1 MTNPQHIA
9 FIIDGNRRWAKRK
22 GLPTQMGHREGMKA
36 VEKTLL
42 ALCEE
47 KIPFATFFCFST
59 ENWKRGKEE
68 IDGLFKLVEE
78 YFENGLNFF
87 NENEIKVDIFGDIS
101 AFPKKMQNILLNAVK
116 ETASNTKLHAGF
128 CLNYGGKEDIVQAVN
143 KLIASGKKELTA
155 ADISRSLYTS
165 VYPDPDLLVRTSGE
179 ERISNFQLWQLAYS
193 EMYFPKTLW
202 PDFDKKQLKKS
213 LKVFSKRNRRFGGN

>member
-9 FIIDGNRRWAKRK
+9 FILDGNRRWAKKR
-22 GLPTQMGHREGMKA
+22 GLPAQLGHREGVKA
-36 VEKTLL
+36 IERTLL

-47 KIPFATFFCFST
+47 NIPYATFFCFST
-59 ENWKRGKEE
+59 ENWKRSKEE
-68 IDGLFKLVEE
+68 LDGLFGLAEE
-78 YFENGLNFF
+78 YFDKGLDFF
-87 NENEIKVDIFGDIS
+87 NKNGIKVDIFGDIS
-101 AFPKKMQNILLNAVK
+101 AFSKKMQNVLLKAEK
-116 ETASNTKLHAGF
+116 ETSSNTKLHAGF

-143 KLIASGKKELTA
+143 KLIASGKKAVKME
-155 ADISRSLYTS
+155 DISANLRTS
-165 VYPDPDLLVRTSGE
+165 AYPDPDLLIRTSGE

-193 EMYFPKTLW
+193 EMYFPKIQW

>member
-1 MTNPQHIA
+1 MTNLKHIA
-9 FIIDGNRRWAKRK
+9 FIIDGNRRWAKKR
-22 GLPTQMGHREGMKA
+22 GLPAQLGHREGMKA
-36 VEKTLL
+36 VERTLL

-47 KIPFATFFCFST
+47 GVPYASFFCFST
-59 ENWKRGKEE
+59 ENWKRGKDE
-68 IDGLFKLVEE
+68 IDALFNLVEE
-78 YFENGLNFF
+78 YFDNGLEFF
-87 NENEIKVDIFGDIS
+87 NKNGIKVDIFGDIS
-101 AFPKKMQNILLNAVK
+101 AFPKKMQKVLLNAK
-116 ETASNTKLHAGF
+116 EVTASNTKLHAGF

-143 KLIASGKKELTA
+143 KLIASGKKEVTA
-155 ADISRSLYTS
+155 ADISRSLHTS
-165 VYPDPDLLVRTSGE
+165 TYPDPDLLIRTSGE